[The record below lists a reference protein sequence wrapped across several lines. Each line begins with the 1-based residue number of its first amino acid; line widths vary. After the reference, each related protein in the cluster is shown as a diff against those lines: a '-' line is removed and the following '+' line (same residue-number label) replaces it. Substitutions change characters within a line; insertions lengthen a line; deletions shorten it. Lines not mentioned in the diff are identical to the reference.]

1 MAPIPA
7 SGIACTA
14 VPSAPLLNKCTQGA
28 QVHLRPPSVH
38 SHRGESARSAY
49 APAFRLMPEGTIVYL
64 RNSERKYPYVGGLGV
79 CPLRNSERKKTLPG
93 ARLCDPTRHFCLR
106 HNPLQGHL
114 VWEAWARAPGTSFR
128 ETQSARILTCP
139 SCRAHVPQSST
150 GPLGSTPVEISGG
163 LRPRERNRFV
173 LTRGL

>member
-1 MAPIPA
+1 MPLEKLRAQESLPARSAEPTFIRGRQDLWWVAASGKKPFRVDFSSLGLLAPIPA
-7 SGIACTA
+7 SEIACTA

-79 CPLRNSERKKTLPG
+79 CPLRSSERKKTLPG

-106 HNPLQGHL
+106 HNPLQGPR
-114 VWEAWARAPGTSFR
+114 V
-128 ETQSARILTCP
+128 
-139 SCRAHVPQSST
+139 
-150 GPLGSTPVEISGG
+150 GSVG
-163 LRPRERNRFV
+163 
-173 LTRGL
+173 